1 MSKQVLSIDQMKHL
15 KELGLNIER
24 ASFLVHVDSLRDKYS
39 ESHIFNTSTSNSLF
53 EYEVETFPVF
63 TLQDLFSLLP
73 KKITAS
79 EHQCSEKGDF
89 FLYIDYE
96 YPEISYSVLD
106 DWCPGLNELKTVYID
121 KDTELIDAAYEM
133 LCWCLENGYV
143 EKDFEDYET
152 KV

>member
-1 MSKQVLSIDQMKHL
+1 MSKQVLSIEQMKHL

-24 ASFLVHVDSLRDKYS
+24 ASFLVHIDPLRDKYS
-39 ESHIFNTSTSNSLF
+39 ESHIFNTSTPSSLF

-63 TLQDLFSLLP
+63 SLQDLLSLLP
-73 KKITAS
+73 KKITVS
-79 EHQCSEKGDF
+79 ENQCYGKGNF

-106 DWCPGLNELKTVYID
+106 DWCPGLNELNTVYIN

>member
-24 ASFLVHVDSLRDKYS
+24 ASFLVHIDRLRDKYS
-39 ESHIFNTSTSNSLF
+39 EDHIFNTSTPSSLF

-63 TLQDLFSLLP
+63 SLYDIIDLLP
-73 KKITAS
+73 KELDIDVFCHKW
-79 EHQCSEKGDF
+79 
-89 FLYIDYE
+89 FLMIDYQ
-96 YPEISYSVLD
+96 YLDISYSYMSESGALYSIKRISVKD
-106 DWCPGLNELKTVYID
+106 IGLING
-121 KDTELIDAAYEM
+121 AYEM

>member
-1 MSKQVLSIDQMKHL
+1 MSKQVLDIEQMKHL
-15 KELGLNIER
+15 QELGLDTSK
-24 ASFLVHVDSLRDKYS
+24 ASMCYVVDDSKSYKPILCVSGNESEYLDAISYS
-39 ESHIFNTSTSNSLF
+39 
-53 EYEVETFPVF
+53 VPAF
-63 TLQDLFSLLP
+63 TLQDTLSLLP

-79 EHQCSEKGDF
+79 EHQCSVQGDF

-106 DWCPGLNELKTVYID
+106 DWCPGLNELKTVYIN

>member
-24 ASFLVHVDSLRDKYS
+24 ASCLVHIDPLRDKYS
-39 ESHIFNTSTSNSLF
+39 EDHIFNSSTASSLF
-53 EYEVETFPVF
+53 EYEVEIFPVF

-73 KKITAS
+73 KKISADKYGLS
-79 EHQCSEKGDF
+79 VKEDF

-106 DWCPGLNELKTVYID
+106 DWCPGLNELKTVYIN